1 MKREGILRSIVFG
14 TEDSLV
20 STVGFISGIAVA
32 SVDRRTILLSGIVL
46 VCVEAFSMGLGST
59 LSEESVSEARA
70 RRGVRWSS
78 AIRDGLVMFVA
89 YVCAGFM
96 VLVPYMVGD
105 IADAFSQSIG
115 VSLALL
121 FVLGVSSARMSGLP
135 VISRGFRM
143 MILGGLAIALGVGVA
158 RLLS

>member
-1 MKREGILRSIVFG
+1 MKHEGILRNLVFG

-70 RRGVRWSS
+70 HRGVRWTS

-89 YVCAGFM
+89 YVCAGFL
-96 VLVPYMVGD
+96 VLAPYMVGD
-105 IADAFSQSIG
+105 VERAFTRSIS

-121 FVLGVSSARMSGLP
+121 FVLGASSARMSGLP
-135 VISRGFRM
+135 VIRRGLRM

-158 RLLS
+158 RILS